1 VHGLDD
7 IRACEAQHFVAAL
20 ERFPAK
26 IIWTEVEVLDE
37 SSEGAIENDDSVAD
51 GFEIGL
57 TIHDLTTILAI
68 E

>member
-1 VHGLDD
+1 LY
-7 IRACEAQHFVAAL
+7 
-20 ERFPAK
+20 K
-26 IIWTEVEVLDE
+26 